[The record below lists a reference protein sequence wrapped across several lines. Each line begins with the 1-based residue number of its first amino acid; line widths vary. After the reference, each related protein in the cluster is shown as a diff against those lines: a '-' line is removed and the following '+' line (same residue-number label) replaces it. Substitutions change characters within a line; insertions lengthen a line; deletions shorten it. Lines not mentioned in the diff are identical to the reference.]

1 MDKNKLIYDLSLIC
15 VKQCLSDIQPVGID
29 DTCEYAIEAF
39 ENSFKK
45 LSDSIEPVLERIN
58 A

>member
-15 VKQCLSDIQPVGID
+15 VKQCLTEIQPSNMD
-29 DTCEYAIEAF
+29 DACNNVIEAF
-39 ENSFKK
+39 EKAYNKISE
-45 LSDSIEPVLERIN
+45 SIEPVLERIN